1 MLGRARVLGQPLNP
15 MLTVL
20 PLGIIGSAVLVDMGA
35 LISGSHLFGRMGHA
49 DLTVGLLAGV
59 VSLSAILIDLL
70 RSGRWCRRQALSL
83 VAGLTGGMIATFMV
97 IWSVR
102 VDGDRSPN
110 GLVFLLEVLAL
121 AAGVVGAWL
130 VRRLA
135 LGYALPDRY
144 EPAGMLAE
152 RYLVAGP
159 VRAAGAIRRTVPL
172 TRLMR

>member
-1 MLGRARVLGQPLNP
+1 

-70 RSGRWCRRQALSL
+70 TAPVGGAARQALSL

-121 AAGVVGAWL
+121 AAG
-130 VRRLA
+130 
-135 LGYALPDRY
+135 
-144 EPAGMLAE
+144 
-152 RYLVAGP
+152 
-159 VRAAGAIRRTVPL
+159 
-172 TRLMR
+172 